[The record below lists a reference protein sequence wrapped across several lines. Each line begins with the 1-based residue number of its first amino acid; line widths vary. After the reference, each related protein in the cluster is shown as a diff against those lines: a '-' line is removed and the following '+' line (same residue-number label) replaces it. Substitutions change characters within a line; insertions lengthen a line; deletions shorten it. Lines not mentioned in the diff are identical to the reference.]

1 MRQCCRVLGLLA
13 TVVSASALAE
23 PMWVRY
29 GSTASQAYAFELGR
43 QCVAITPA
51 HGVPSL
57 NDPAQ
62 PTVWLT
68 DRLGQVHVAKVVA
81 TDRKRDLALLLIRPP
96 APDVRVS
103 CGGFPAFN
111 LTRLE
116 EFQPDLTS
124 APATWFDL
132 IASPAGGLDRFDVA
146 LLPGSVR
153 VQSHEFTVTAKPR
166 PDSDE
171 PAARNGGV
179 VSGWNRK
186 HEAPE
191 GRFGRLPVSGN
202 SGAMLWV
209 GWRDSGYFT
218 DQRYDGHQLKYSLEK
233 WGLAHIA
240 GMLLRVGNG
249 RAEVVDARA
258 ISDFVGQAVRPV
270 DWSQLRIDAPG
281 AVVSDRR
288 RDRQTGVHFSIGNGV
303 LEELSYEFD
312 LGDDDAMFTAVEVLY
327 DRSAITPSALAPIP
341 DLPID
346 NSRSTEVLV
355 SVSQYRPAASPA
367 WRESRCS
374 SYNWAPAPEAAAQL
388 LAHRCTLTQPFMAR
402 GVRVTLRGVP
412 GRWRLLRLVAER

>member
-1 MRQCCRVLGLLA
+1 
-13 TVVSASALAE
+13 
-23 PMWVRY
+23 MWVRH
-29 GSTASQAYAFELGR
+29 GSTAAQAYAFELAR

-51 HGVPSL
+51 HGVPAL
-57 NDPAQ
+57 NDAAQ
-62 PTVWLT
+62 STVRLT
-68 DRLGQVHVAKVVA
+68 DRLGQAHVARVIA
-81 TDRKRDLALLLIRPP
+81 ADQKRDLALLLIRPP
-96 APDVRVS
+96 APGVQVS

-111 LTRLE
+111 LTRVDE
-116 EFQPDLTS
+116 YQPGLTS
-124 APATWFDL
+124 TPATWFDL

-166 PDSDE
+166 PDPAE
-171 PAARNGGV
+171 PTARNGGV

-186 HEAPE
+186 HEAPD

-209 GWRDSGYFT
+209 GWRDSGHFT
-218 DQRYDGHQLKYSLEK
+218 DQRYDGQELKYSLEK

-270 DWSQLRIDAPG
+270 DWSKLRIDAPG
-281 AVVSDRR
+281 AEVSDRR
-288 RDRQTGVHFSIGNGV
+288 RDRQTGVHFSIGSGL
-303 LEELSYEFD
+303 LEELTYEFD
-312 LGDDDAMFTAVEVLY
+312 LGDDDALLTAVEVVY
-327 DRSAITPSALAPIP
+327 DHGTIAPSALAPIP
-341 DLPID
+341 ELPIEG
-346 NSRSTEVLV
+346 SRSAEVLV
-355 SVSQYRPAASPA
+355 SVSQYRPTAGQA

-374 SYNWAPAPEAAAQL
+374 AYDWAPAPGPAAQL
-388 LAHRCTLTQPFMAR
+388 HAHRCTLAQPFMAR